1 MRLQRFMMVIFAA
14 SILSAGCRATS
25 SPSVL
30 PASPAASGSINWV
43 RYTDSAEG
51 AFSIDVPVGWQVLGG
66 MYRFGYFDV
75 RWMMQVRSLDG
86 NVVIRIDDPNVPPYV
101 LPGPHSGPAGH
112 PAIRPN
118 MYQMVVEDYEE
129 AQPYAARYAKQRF
142 ASVCTS
148 FTARPTDW
156 TPAMPS
162 AWQAYPGAR
171 VTQASL
177 AYDCRT
183 SAGPRV
189 VAVFARNS
197 IAPNGQGLWTVDP
210 IISIIATADALK
222 NAEAMT
228 QHMIDSWQETPAWQQ
243 YQQQMTNAGLS
254 QMTAQFNQFL
264 QQMRAYD
271 QQRQATMNRQV
282 SQFEARQNAQ
292 AQQVSNFGEILTGLT
307 NVTDPATG
315 TQFQIF
321 SGPKD
326 NYWING
332 NGDKINSTLSPGPSY
347 HQLTVTGP

>member
-1 MRLQRFMMVIFAA
+1 MRLHRFVAG
-14 SILSAGCRATS
+14 LSAVSFAWNGCHAA
-25 SPSVL
+25 P
-30 PASPAASGSINWV
+30 PASTSAAINWV

-66 MYRFGYFDV
+66 MYRFGYLDV
-75 RWMMQVRSLDG
+75 RWTMQVRSLDG
-86 NVVIRIDDPNVPPYV
+86 NAVIRIDDPNVPPYV

-129 AQPYAARYAKQRF
+129 AQPYAESYARKRF

-148 FTARPTDW
+148 LTPRAANW
-156 TPAMPS
+156 TPTMPS
-162 AWQAYPGAR
+162 DWQAASGAR

-177 AYDCRT
+177 AYDCAT
-183 SAGPRV
+183 SAGPRIV
-189 VAVFARNS
+189 SVFARDT
-197 IAPNGQGLWTVDP
+197 IVPNGQGLWTVDP
-210 IISIIATADALK
+210 IISIIATADAMP
-222 NAEAMT
+222 AAQSMT

-243 YQQQMTNAGLS
+243 YQQQMTQAGLS

-264 QQMRAYD
+264 QQMHAYD
-271 QQRQATMNRQV
+271 QQRQAAMNQQV

-315 TQFQIF
+315 TQFQVF
-321 SGPKD
+321 SGPKA
-326 NYWING
+326 NYWIDGNG
-332 NGDKINSTLSPGPSY
+332 NKINSTLSPGPSF
-347 HQLTVTGP
+347 HQMTVTGP